1 MKVSYTIPTLA
12 LAAALGSTFTEALP
26 SSCFSD
32 LTRRQ
37 SSPQG
42 YYNPT
47 TNGGSLLTGNTASG
61 LSEPLNVIVSGNSDP
76 GVLYQAGFEEFAR
89 SFYFSPGS
97 CLNISQGGYQTA
109 NLGDGNGYRPQTNI
123 MRWNFKQGDG
133 GTCLESLKGG
143 NHFRYWIQ
151 NGTAADSGAIFIAAS
166 VELNA
171 TLKHMI
177 APDGYDA
184 GRDQMVGNMTGRTL
198 SSPGGFQYTV
208 SKESTQLLNGVSASQ
223 INHDIGIDGTVDVL
237 TVKVTKNGTIGAGRD
252 SSSGSNTGSSIS
264 TPQQSSAL
272 PNFSSLDA
280 RLIGGISA
288 VVVGVTS
295 GLLALA

>member
-37 SSPQG
+37 SSSQG

-76 GVLYQAGFEEFAR
+76 G
-89 SFYFSPGS
+89 
-97 CLNISQGGYQTA
+97 
-109 NLGDGNGYRPQTNI
+109 
-123 MRWNFKQGDG
+123 GDG

-280 RLIGGISA
+280 RLIGGIIA

>member
-1 MKVSYTIPTLA
+1 MKLSSTIPTLA
-12 LAAALGSTFTEALP
+12 VATALASTFTEALP
-26 SSCFSD
+26 SSCLSH

-37 SSPQG
+37 SSTQG

-47 TNGGSLLTGNTASG
+47 SNGGSLLTGNTASG
-61 LSEPLNVIVSGNSDP
+61 LGEPFNVIVSGNSDA
-76 GVLYQAGFEEFAR
+76 GVLNQAGFEEFAR

-109 NLGDGNGYRPQTNI
+109 NLGDGNGARPQTNI
-123 MRWNFKQGDG
+123 MHLNFKQGDG
-133 GTCLESLKGG
+133 GTCLKSLKGG

-171 TLKHMI
+171 TLGHMI

-184 GRDQMVGNMTGRTL
+184 GRDQMVGNMTGRALT
-198 SSPGGFQYTV
+198 SPGGFQYTV
-208 SKESTQLLNGVSASQ
+208 SKESTQLMSGIGASQ
-223 INHDIGIDGTVDVL
+223 INHGIGVDGTVNVL
-237 TVKVTKNGTIGAGRD
+237 TVKVTKNGTIGAARD
-252 SSSGSNTGSSIS
+252 SSSGSSGGSVS

-272 PNFSSLDA
+272 PSLSAFDS
-280 RLIGGISA
+280 RLLRGLSA
-288 VVVGVTS
+288 LIVGVTS
-295 GLLALA
+295 GLLIVA